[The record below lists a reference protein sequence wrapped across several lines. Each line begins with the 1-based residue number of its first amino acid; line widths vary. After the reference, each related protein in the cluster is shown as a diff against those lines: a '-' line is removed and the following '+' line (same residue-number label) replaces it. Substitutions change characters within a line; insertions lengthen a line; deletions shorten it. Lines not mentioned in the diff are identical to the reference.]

1 MSGLSIT
8 DAVVPVAGLGT
19 RLLPATRAVPKE
31 MLPVA
36 GRPVLQHVV
45 EELAAAGIRRILLV
59 TSRGKAAI
67 EDHFDGDEELERA
80 GVRLLFTRQPQPRG
94 LGDAI
99 LRAEGFAADRPFVVA
114 LGDAIVPAGDAPG
127 IVSRLVAAVGER
139 GAAGAVAVEEVRA
152 EDVSRYGIVAPR
164 EGADPAA
171 EVFAVGD
178 LVEKPP
184 AGEAPSNLAI
194 AARYVLPPAI
204 FGALRATPPGARGE
218 VQLTDALRQLLV
230 GGEEILGVRLRE
242 RRFDVGTPEG
252 YRAAFLELDE
262 RRPG

>member
-1 MSGLSIT
+1 VSGLSIT

-36 GRPVLQHVV
+36 GRPVVQHVV
-45 EELAAAGIRRILLV
+45 EELVGAGIRRILLV
-59 TSRGKAAI
+59 TSRGKTAI

-171 EVFAVGD
+171 EVFAVG
-178 LVEKPP
+178 EKPP
-184 AGEAPSNLAI
+184 AGVAPRNLAI